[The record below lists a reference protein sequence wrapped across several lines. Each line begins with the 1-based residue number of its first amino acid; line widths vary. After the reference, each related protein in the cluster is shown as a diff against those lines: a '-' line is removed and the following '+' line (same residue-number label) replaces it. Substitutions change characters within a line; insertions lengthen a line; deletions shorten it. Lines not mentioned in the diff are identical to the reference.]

1 AGDAVHAAPRLPVH
15 RLRRPE
21 TPCAQA
27 PVPVSQV
34 RGAGRLNLAALR
46 SAVRAAIVIPAVFA
60 LTDKVIAQPQVSL
73 LAAFGSFAIV
83 VFTEF
88 AGTWRAR
95 LLAYASLGAVGALY
109 ITLGTLCSR
118 TPWIGAV
125 VMAAVGFATLFSGVL
140 GGYFAAGATGAILT
154 FVLPLTIPA
163 ANSVIPQRLAGW
175 GIAVGA
181 GICAVIRRLPDVPDI
196 DSLEQPFRIR
206 VATYS
211 ARQIGAY
218 ALLASGSDVP
228 EIDVDELVQ
237 PGAARTAL
245 ESAEQIVVEHASV
258 GSVWFQNAV

>member
-1 AGDAVHAAPRLPVH
+1 M
-15 RLRRPE
+15 
-21 TPCAQA
+21 
-27 PVPVSQV
+27 SQV
-34 RGAGRLNLAALR
+34 RGAGRLNVAALR

-154 FVLPLTIPA
+154 FVLPVTIP
-163 ANSVIPQRLAGW
+163 
-175 GIAVGA
+175 VGQGYTQLNLDPA
-181 GICAVIRRLPDVPDI
+181 KDMHMH
-196 DSLEQPFRIR
+196 E
-206 VATYS
+206 AT
-211 ARQIGAY
+211 I
-218 ALLASGSDVP
+218 
-228 EIDVDELVQ
+228 ELVTDDHIRSTWTMYTGGKPDHSTTFDLQ
-237 PGAARTAL
+237 RKK
-245 ESAEQIVVEHASV
+245 
-258 GSVWFQNAV
+258 